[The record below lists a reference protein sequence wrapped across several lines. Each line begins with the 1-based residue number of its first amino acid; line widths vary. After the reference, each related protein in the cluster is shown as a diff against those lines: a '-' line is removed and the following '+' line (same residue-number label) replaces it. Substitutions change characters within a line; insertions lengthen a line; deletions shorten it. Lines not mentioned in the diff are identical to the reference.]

1 MPEASLSA
9 LASRFRTFSKISAVS
24 LPLLSALVWILAWQF
39 AVWWFSISSVLAPA
53 PSQVISIL
61 FSPEIHNLAAHGL
74 YTGVEAAAG
83 FILAL
88 LLGLGLALA
97 ISRYGWLR
105 DMIYPYLIGFQV
117 IPKLALAPLFVLWF
131 GIGLTSRIA
140 FASFICFFP
149 IVIAGIAG
157 LCSVNP
163 SIIQMCRSIGASE
176 AQILYQV
183 RLPSAIRYIF
193 AGMKI
198 AATLSII
205 GVVIAEFISADKGL
219 GYSILFASSKA
230 NTPIVVTSIVLLCV
244 IGLFIYGSVAI
255 VEKLFLARYAG

>member
-1 MPEASLSA
+1 MPESSLPVPVAHFQVYSKIGAVLLPSLSA
-9 LASRFRTFSKISAVS
+9 LA
-24 LPLLSALVWILAWQF
+24 WIFAWQF
-39 AVWWFSISSVLAPA
+39 AVWWFSISPVLVPA
-53 PSQVISIL
+53 PSQVVSIL
-61 FSPEIHNLAAHGL
+61 FSPEIYNLASQGL

-117 IPKLALAPLFVLWF
+117 IPKLALAPLFVIWF
-131 GIGLTSRIA
+131 GIGLTSRVA

-149 IVIAGIAG
+149 IVVAGIAG

-163 SIIQMCRSIGASE
+163 STIQMCRSIGANE
-176 AQILYQV
+176 TQILFQV
-183 RLPSAIRYIF
+183 RLPSALRYVF

-198 AATLSII
+198 AATLSIV

-219 GYSILFASSKA
+219 GYLILFASSRA
-230 NTPIVVTSIVLLCV
+230 DTPIVVTSILLLCV
-244 IGLFIYGSVAI
+244 IGLVIYGLVAV
-255 VEKLFLARYAG
+255 VEKLFLARYVS

>member
-1 MPEASLSA
+1 MPEASLSVPA
-9 LASRFRTFSKISAVS
+9 APFRIYSKIAAVL
-24 LPLLSALVWILAWQF
+24 LPLLSALIWILAWQF

-53 PSQVISIL
+53 PSQVVSIL
-61 FSPEIHNLAAHGL
+61 FSPEIHNLASQGL

-88 LLGLGLALA
+88 FLGLGLALA

-117 IPKLALAPLFVLWF
+117 IPKLALAPLFVIWF
-131 GIGLTSRIA
+131 GIGLTSRVA

-157 LCSVNP
+157 LCSVHP
-163 SIIQMCRSIGASE
+163 STIQMCRSIGASE
-176 AQILYQV
+176 TQILFQV
-183 RLPSAIRYIF
+183 RLPLAIRYIF

-219 GYSILFASSKA
+219 GYLILFASSKA
-230 NTPIVVTSIVLLCV
+230 DTPIVVTSIVLLCV
-244 IGLFIYGSVAI
+244 IGLLIYGFVAV
-255 VEKLFLARYAG
+255 VEKLFLARYVS